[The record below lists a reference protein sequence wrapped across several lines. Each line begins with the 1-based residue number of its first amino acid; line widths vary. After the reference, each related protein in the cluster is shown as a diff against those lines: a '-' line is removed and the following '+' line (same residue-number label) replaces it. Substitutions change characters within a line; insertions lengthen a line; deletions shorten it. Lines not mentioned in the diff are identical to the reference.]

1 VFAVQTLPAPWPTGV
16 KERIPAAPLGRWVV
30 DTNVLLDLWVYDD
43 PLYQPLR
50 HHLASGTV
58 CWLATPRM
66 REELWRVLAYPHIAA
81 RLLQHQRQALEVMAW
96 FDARATLLPAAPPAP
111 YRCKDPD
118 DQPFID
124 LAAQHHSVLVSK
136 DKAVL
141 KLRNRLRRLDAWV
154 LPPGE
159 LVANLNGLV

>member
-1 VFAVQTLPAPWPTGV
+1 MFAEQTLPVPLPAGV
-16 KERIPAAPLGRWVV
+16 RAGIPADSLGRWVV
-30 DTNVLLDLWVYDD
+30 DTNVLLDLVVYDD
-43 PLYQPLR
+43 PQFQLLR
-50 HHLASGTV
+50 HHLVSGRV
-58 CWLATPRM
+58 HWLATPRM
-66 REELWRVLAYPHIAA
+66 REELWRVLAYPHIQT
-81 RLLQHQRQALEVMAW
+81 RLLQRQRAAAEVMAW
-96 FDARATLLPAAPPAP
+96 FDTHATLQPAAPPAP

-124 LAAQHHSVLVSK
+124 LAAQHRSVLVSK

>member
-1 VFAVQTLPAPWPTGV
+1 MFAEQTVPALLPAGV
-16 KERIPAAPLGRWVV
+16 KAGIPAESLGCWVV
-30 DTNVLLDLWVYDD
+30 DTNVLLDLLVYDD
-43 PLYQPLR
+43 PRFEPLR
-50 HHLASGTV
+50 HHLGSGRV
-58 CWLATPRM
+58 RWLATPRM
-66 REELWRVLAYPHIAA
+66 REELWRVLAYAHINA
-81 RLLQHQRQALEVMAW
+81 RLLQRQRAALDVMAW
-96 FDARATLLPAAPPAP
+96 FDTHATLLPAAPPAP

-118 DQPFID
+118 DQPFVD

-159 LVANLNGLV
+159 LVAGLAHLA